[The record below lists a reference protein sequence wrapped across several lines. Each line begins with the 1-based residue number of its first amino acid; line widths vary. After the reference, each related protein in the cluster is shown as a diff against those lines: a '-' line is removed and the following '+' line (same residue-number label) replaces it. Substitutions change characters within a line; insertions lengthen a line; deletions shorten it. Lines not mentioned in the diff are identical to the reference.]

1 MRGFGRHCVVTC
13 FPPGQ
18 FACEFLLVNRVGRL
32 LEIGFIPPVAI
43 AATERGKTIYIYIYI
58 NKKVYIDTRYKTE
71 DSNSHSDVVY

>member
-18 FACEFLLVNRVGRL
+18 FACEFLLVIRVGRL

-43 AATERGKTIYIYIYI
+43 AATERGKNIY
-58 NKKVYIDTRYKTE
+58 VYTHTTVSTTDANTTTTSTTMEY
-71 DSNSHSDVVY
+71 